1 MIKFESSEYKDKR
14 NAILKQISSLNEDYY
29 ECMHEWEQRLKSFID
44 EFPTEYYKINDKIY
58 VQKKEF
64 SSGVVK
70 QGGEHTVKLPISWVR
85 FEGIVVYNGKGTI
98 NESFATSISIKPGD
112 TVEPI
117 DENTFIEVFDPV
129 CNRVFADTEENFRLQ
144 YDNFPFSFYRILE
157 DYPDRF
163 PKTAYN
169 FNKKLEIMLDE
180 EIVNDTDHET
190 S

>member
-1 MIKFESSEYKDKR
+1 MIKFESSEYKDNL
-14 NAILKQISSLNEDYY
+14 NAILNQISSLNKVYY

-70 QGGEHTVKLPISWVR
+70 QGGEHTVKLPISWAR

-98 NESFATSISIKPGD
+98 NESFATSIRIKPGD

-117 DENTFIEVFDPV
+117 DENTFIEVFGPV

-144 YDNFPFSFYRILE
+144 YDNFPFGFYRTLE
-157 DYPDRF
+157 DYAEIF
-163 PKTAYN
+163 PETAHK
-169 FNKKLEIMLDE
+169 FNAKLEMMFDKDNE
-180 EIVNDTDHET
+180 E
-190 S
+190 